1 MRVSTRVV
9 AMALVGLVA
18 AACSG
23 GSKSSSGSS
32 ANSAGGSSS
41 GTGSSSASTPKP
53 GGNLVMGT
61 EAEIDGFDPTQNR
74 WDTTGTMYAFT
85 VYDPL
90 AAFGN
95 DNQVHPYLAQSIDHS
110 ADYKTWTITL
120 RPNVSFSNGDPLTGA
135 DVAEDLNAIHQSAL
149 VGPVFNDIKS
159 IEATGP
165 LTVEV
170 DCITPWVP
178 FPVYLTAQ
186 TGVVFDPI
194 MLKDPNRAMH
204 PIGTGPFILKQ
215 WVPGSYFL
223 ATKNP
228 NYWQKGLP
236 YLNSIEYRP
245 ILDTQSRENSLQ
257 TGTIQLFHS
266 SDPKVTYDLKGKSG
280 ITILDESKAVGQQSQ
295 DFIMLNTGKAPLND
309 PILRQALA
317 YATNTQQIINII
329 NYGLTPPS
337 DGPFSNTGSPYHGS
351 TGYPT
356 YNLAKAK
363 QLVQQYE
370 QAHGVTSV
378 SFQLGTTNTGRNL
391 QTAELIQSMWKQA
404 GINTTIVQVEQS
416 QLILYAL
423 EGNYNA
429 YLWRQ
434 FGDPDPDADY
444 IWWSSSTAA
453 PEGQLA
459 LNFARNKDPQI
470 QADLNKGRSDPNQAD
485 RVAAYQDIARRF
497 AVDVPYLWV
506 NQTLW
511 QIVYNSHVH
520 GITTWTL
527 PDGTPGLDHTIS
539 GVFFMSHVWTS

>member
-1 MRVSTRVV
+1 MRSSTRVGTAALV
-9 AMALVGLVA
+9 VALVG

-23 GSKSSSGSS
+23 SSKSGSTTPSSRTSGGS
-32 ANSAGGSSS
+32 ASAG
-41 GTGSSSASTPKP
+41 TPRV

-61 EAEIDGFDPTQNR
+61 EAEIDGFDPTASR
-74 WDTTGTMYAFT
+74 WDTTGFMYAFT

-90 AAFGN
+90 AAFGK
-95 DNQVHPYLAQSIDHS
+95 DNKVHPYLAQSIDHS

-135 DVAEDLNAIHQSAL
+135 AVAEDLNAIHQSSL
-149 VGPVFNDIKS
+149 TGPVFNDVKS

-170 DCITPWVP
+170 DCITPWVA

-186 TGVVFDPI
+186 PGAVFDPV

-204 PIGTGPFILKQ
+204 PIGTGPYILKE
-215 WVPGSYFL
+215 WEPGNRFL
-223 ATKNP
+223 AVRNP

-236 YLNSIEYRP
+236 YLDSIEFRP
-245 ILDTQSRENSLQ
+245 ILDTQSRENSLE

-266 SDPKVTYDLKGKSG
+266 SDAEVTYDLKGKSG
-280 ITILDESKAVGQQSQ
+280 ITIIDESKAVGQQSQ

-309 PILRQALA
+309 PTLRLALA

-329 NYGLTPPS
+329 NYGLTPSS
-337 DGPFSNTGSPYHGS
+337 DGPFSNTGSPYYGP

-370 QAHGVTSV
+370 KQHGVTSV

-391 QTAELIQSMWKQA
+391 QEAELIQNMWKQA
-404 GINTTIVQVEQS
+404 GITVTIVQIEQS

-423 EGNYNA
+423 EGNYDA
-429 YLWRQ
+429 YIWRQ
-434 FGDPDPDADY
+434 FGEPDPDGAY
-444 IWWSSSTAA
+444 IWWSTGTAA
-453 PEGQLA
+453 AEGQLA

-470 QADLNKGRSDPNQAD
+470 QADLDKGRSDPNQAD
-485 RVAAYQDIARRF
+485 RVADYQDIAKRF
-497 AVDVPYLWV
+497 AVDVPYLWIS
-506 NQTLW
+506 QTLW

-527 PDGTPGLDHTIS
+527 PDGSPGADHTIS
-539 GVFFMSHVWTS
+539 GVFLMSHVWTS